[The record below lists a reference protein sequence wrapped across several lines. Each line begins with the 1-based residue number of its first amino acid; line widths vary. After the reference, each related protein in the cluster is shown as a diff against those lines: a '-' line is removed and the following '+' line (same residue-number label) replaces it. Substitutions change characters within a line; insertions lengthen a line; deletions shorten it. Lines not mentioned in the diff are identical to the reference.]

1 MRMKYNTMTF
11 CEVWDN
17 ATDFITDYHNV
28 AIPHLISDA
37 NATTLYYL
45 LYAKYGNS
53 PISNLDVNQFKYKLF
68 SIIWQYGPTWE
79 KRLAIQTTIR
89 GLTADDI
96 EAGNVSIYNKAYN
109 PSQDPS
115 TMTDNILPYI
125 NEQNV
130 NKNKKNKV
138 GAYIEYW
145 QILATDVTSGFLE
158 LFNTCFRQFVGPEF
172 AYAYETEV
180 DS

>member
-1 MRMKYNTMTF
+1 MIMKYNTKTF
-11 CEVWDN
+11 CDVWDN
-17 ATDFITDYHNV
+17 VTKFLNDYANIGIPNLITT
-28 AIPHLISDA
+28 A

-45 LYAKYGNS
+45 LYAKFGNS
-53 PISNLDVNQFKYKLF
+53 PISNMDENQFKYKLF

-79 KRLAIQTTIR
+79 KRLSIQTTIR
-89 GLTADDI
+89 GLTEADI
-96 EAGNVSIYNKAYN
+96 EAGNVSVYNKAYN

-138 GAYIEYW
+138 GAYLEYW
-145 QILATDVTSGFLE
+145 QILATDVTSAFLDM
-158 LFNTCFRQFVGPEF
+158 FNVCFKQFVGNERPVIYVSEEE
-172 AYAYETEV
+172 A
-180 DS
+180 

>member
-1 MRMKYNTMTF
+1 MIMKYNTKTF
-11 CEVWDN
+11 CDVWDN
-17 ATDFITDYHNV
+17 VTKFLYDYKNIGIPYLIT
-28 AIPHLISDA
+28 DA

-45 LYAKYGNS
+45 LYAKFGNS
-53 PISNLDVNQFKYKLF
+53 PISNMDENQFKYKLF

-79 KRLAIQTTIR
+79 KRLAIQTTVR

-96 EAGNVSIYNKAYN
+96 EAGNVSVYNKAYN

-138 GAYIEYW
+138 GAYLEYW
-145 QILATDVTSGFLE
+145 QILATDVTSGFLDM
-158 LFNTCFRQFVGPEF
+158 FNVCFKQFVGNERPFIYVSEEE
-172 AYAYETEV
+172 A
-180 DS
+180 